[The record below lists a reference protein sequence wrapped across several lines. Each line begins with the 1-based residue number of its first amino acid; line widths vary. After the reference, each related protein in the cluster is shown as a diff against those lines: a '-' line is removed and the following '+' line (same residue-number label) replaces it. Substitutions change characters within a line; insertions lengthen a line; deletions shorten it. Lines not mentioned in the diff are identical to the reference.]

1 MFSVLNE
8 TYFNPL
14 FVVQVIVIVI
24 ETARELIENYETDL
38 LLLCG
43 DIFIKSDL

>member
-24 ETARELIENYETDL
+24 ETARELIENYETEL
-38 LLLCG
+38 LLGG
-43 DIFIKSDL
+43 DMFIKSDL